1 MPRLVSSVLS
11 VALAGLLALS
21 ATTGELWL
29 VVAAVGLAQLLVAAA
44 PAASGLEHVRSRP
57 FLPVVAG
64 CAVATT
70 LAYDPGLL
78 AGTEGTRSADDALLA
93 SGVLAGILVGSAVV
107 VALALLAQMLRRDG
121 RADLVRSVAGTVTLG
136 VLTCLG
142 AGWVAAAGASSS
154 TDVVLAGALALAA
167 ALLVWAVPGDR
178 VLVASASVVAGVVA
192 GGAAPLLVD
201 GPGTWVLGSAVGGAA
216 ALCAVLGQV
225 LGRAWTVG
233 RSTGP
238 EGWAFPAGLSVVLVG
253 PVVHVGAQLVVLV
266 V

>member
-1 MPRLVSSVLS
+1 VLS
-11 VALAGLLALS
+11 VALAALLVLS

-29 VVAAVGLAQLLVAAA
+29 VVAAVGLAQLLVATA

-57 FLPVVAG
+57 FVPVVAG

-70 LAYDPGLL
+70 LGYDPSLL
-78 AGTEGTRSADDALLA
+78 AGTDGTHAADDALLA
-93 SGVLAGILVGSAVV
+93 SGVLAGILVGTAVV

-121 RADLVRSVAGTVTLG
+121 RADLVRSVAAAVTLG
-136 VLTCLG
+136 VLAALG
-142 AGWVAAAGASSS
+142 AGWVAAARASAS
-154 TDVVLAGALALAA
+154 TDVVAAGAIALAV

-178 VLVASASVVAGVVA
+178 VLVVSASVVAGAA
-192 GGAAPLLVD
+192 GGALAPMLVD
-201 GPGTWVLGSAVGGAA
+201 GPGTWVLGAAVGGSA
-216 ALCAVLGQV
+216 ALAAVLGQV
-225 LGRAWTVG
+225 LGRAWTAG
-233 RSTGP
+233 RRTGP